1 MKLSERDEE
10 MKAAVKEAI
19 KEFLEE
25 KWRDVTSSFGKW
37 ALGLIAAAALAGIV
51 YFIAWANGWRQP

>member
-1 MKLSERDEE
+1 MTRDPDAMKV
-10 MKAAVKEAI
+10 AVKEAI

-25 KWRDVTSSFGKW
+25 KWRDVTSSLGQW
-37 ALGLIAAAALAGIV
+37 VLGLIAAAALAGIV